1 MNFGCNLIWNPS
13 RFSEAQCSPEQVELN
28 DLRAKASQ
36 LNFLFG
42 PCRLLNQWRAM
53 LVLSLTVM
61 CEGAFTASHCPGE
74 APSPIAADPGQVP
87 SHKVARLQKPRS
99 NVPSQQWDGQAM
111 DKIRSLWPLV
121 VTSLRPGEHVP
132 TGNDPPHVRNRY
144 L

>member
-42 PCRLLNQWRAM
+42 PCRLLNHWRAM
-53 LVLSLTVM
+53 LVLYLTVM

-87 SHKVARLQKPRS
+87 SHKVARLQKQGQCPITTVVWTS
-99 NVPSQQWDGQAM
+99 NGQI
-111 DKIRSLWPLV
+111 KSPLQ
-121 VTSLRPGEHVP
+121 SIAI
-132 TGNDPPHVRNRY
+132 
-144 L
+144 